1 MTKHVYT
8 SAITLALTLGANA
21 ATAQDSFYHGQ
32 VIELSAGIFAP
43 FNTLQDTLTTPNGG
57 GAQVQSTDALD
68 FGLGPRVAIGYSRPW
83 GNNARMVFNLTGA
96 KAAGET
102 TITIGGSDETYP
114 GSYDDGKN
122 LPANFT
128 TDVEILT
135 QTAMLKFGREWAVN
149 GAWRVSAGL
158 QAGQA
163 LQDISAPLFDTS
175 GALITTVQTESK
187 NEMYGVFGGVS
198 YYHGIDNTMGLRL
211 SANVGVMDNSF
222 TYDYTNLYSIA
233 GTNQANSGSASST
246 AISAQIAARLE
257 RSLTDHSMLTFE
269 IGYEGLSGIGNGAD
283 TFLDVEGTASTAH
296 IDEDMIGAAY
306 ISVGYAL
313 QF

>member
-21 ATAQDSFYHGQ
+21 AMAQDSFYQGQ

-68 FGLGPRVAIGYSRPW
+68 FGLGPRVDIAYSRPW
-83 GNNARMVFNLTGA
+83 GNNARLVVGLTGA
-96 KAAGET
+96 KATGDT
-102 TITIGGSDETYP
+102 LITIGASSETFP
-114 GSYDDGKN
+114 GSYDDGYQ
-122 LPANFT
+122 LPAGWT
-128 TDVEILT
+128 SQTQVET
-135 QTAMLKFGREWAVN
+135 QTAMLQIGREWALSTP
-149 GAWRVSAGL
+149 WRISAGL
-158 QAGQA
+158 QVGQA
-163 LQDISAPLFDTS
+163 SQDILADVTDQSDVIAGTS
-175 GALITTVQTESK
+175 STTSD
-187 NEMYGVFGGVS
+187 NSMYGVFVGAS
-198 YYHGIDNTMGLRL
+198 YYRAINADYALRFTG
-211 SANVGVMDNSF
+211 NVGVMNNDF
-222 TYDYTNLYSIA
+222 TYRFENTDQFDFINQEA
-233 GTNQANSGSASST
+233 EGTSNGT
-246 AISAQIAARLE
+246 AYSAQVAARLE
-257 RSLTDHSMLTFE
+257 RSLTDHSMMTFE